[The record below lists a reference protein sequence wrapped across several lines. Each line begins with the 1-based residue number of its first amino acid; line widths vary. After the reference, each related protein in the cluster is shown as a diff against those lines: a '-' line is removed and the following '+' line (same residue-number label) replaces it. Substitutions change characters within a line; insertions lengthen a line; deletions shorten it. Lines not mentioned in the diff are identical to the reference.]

1 MLNVLWVVLGLCSLL
16 VALVLFL
23 VLLRL
28 HRTLA
33 VLEETLMTADA
44 AMRELVP
51 EVRGSLGNINDLTAA
66 LNVVL
71 RSAGMGAARLTDGVG
86 ERGSNSARRAS
97 ETLFAGGFA
106 APLRGRRG
114 CSQPLAVLRGSRWG
128 RSRQRR
134 YTRCPTTM
142 RSAAVSA
149 GDCWWER
156 PWG

>member
-16 VALVLFL
+16 VALVLCL

-86 ERGSNSARRAS
+86 ERASNSAKGAS
-97 ETLFAGGFA
+97 ATLYGVRVAARSLWRSYAG
-106 APLRGRRG
+106 P
-114 CSQPLAVLRGSRWG
+114 
-128 RSRQRR
+128 
-134 YTRCPTTM
+134 
-142 RSAAVSA
+142 A
-149 GDCWWER
+149 GDDHDR
-156 PWG
+156 GGTPDARRR

>member
-1 MLNVLWVVLGLCSLL
+1 MLNVLWAVLGVSSLV
-16 VALVLFL
+16 VALVLCL
-23 VLLRL
+23 VLLRM

-86 ERGSNSARRAS
+86 ERATNSARGAS
-97 ETLFAGGFA
+97 ATLYGVGVAARSLWRSYAGPYGNDQEAGGGA
-106 APLRGRRG
+106 QDARR
-114 CSQPLAVLRGSRWG
+114 
-128 RSRQRR
+128 
-134 YTRCPTTM
+134 
-142 RSAAVSA
+142 
-149 GDCWWER
+149 
-156 PWG
+156 